1 MSLWIVSFG
10 KSPWRLGPDCVTTGN
25 INMEKDKI
33 RKNKLC
39 LEMGTALPVNQQLE
53 GCFGLGNA
61 ENGTDGENNWG
72 KINNKEHSPEENFLL
87 RVLDE
92 RQEGGKISQ
101 VWHHPPLKQ
110 GEKGDAPNYF
120 LETALCLLLSL

>member
-53 GCFGLGNA
+53 GRFGLGNA
-61 ENGTDGENNWG
+61 ENGTDG
-72 KINNKEHSPEENFLL
+72 KTT
-87 RVLDE
+87 
-92 RQEGGKISQ
+92 
-101 VWHHPPLKQ
+101 
-110 GEKGDAPNYF
+110 GEKLVLKNIHPKRIF
-120 LETALCLLLSL
+120 F